1 MPINKFII
9 PYILPKLELQNRVL
23 LVGSS
28 ESLLNNFGELID
40 SYENIIRFNRAPVK
54 NYEKHVGTRRD
65 FRILNNHV
73 FDNVDPG
80 NEFTKQP
87 LKFVKKLSKTN
98 IIRIGPG
105 EAKNKS
111 VKNLERKEN
120 KVFIFEYQKSEEL
133 KNLIN
138 FQTNKNMSV
147 GAVMIGL
154 CLLSGLETSIIGF
167 DLKQIDVT
175 HYWEKR
181 PNKMSS
187 SHDFSFEKGWLNNLV
202 DNGLVSSLN

>member
-1 MPINKFII
+1 M
-9 PYILPKLELQNRVL
+9 
-23 LVGSS
+23 
-28 ESLLNNFGELID
+28 ID

-54 NYEKHVGTRRD
+54 NYENHVGTRTD

-80 NEFTKQP
+80 NEFTNQP

-111 VKNLERKEN
+111 IKNLERKEN
-120 KVFIFEYQKSEEL
+120 KVFIFEYQKSDEL

-138 FQTNKNMSV
+138 FKTNKNMSV

-181 PNKMSS
+181 PNKMGS
-187 SHDFSFEKGWLNNLV
+187 SHDFSFEKEWLNNLV
-202 DNGLVSSLN
+202 NNGLVSSLN

>member
-1 MPINKFII
+1 MSVNKFTI

-54 NYEKHVGTRRD
+54 NYENHVGARTD

-80 NEFTKQP
+80 NEFTNQP

-111 VKNLERKEN
+111 IKNLERKEN
-120 KVFIFEYQKSEEL
+120 KVFIFEYQKSDEL

-138 FQTNKNMSV
+138 FKTNKNMSV

-181 PNKMSS
+181 PNKMSI
-187 SHDFSFEKGWLNNLV
+187 SHDFSFEKEWLNNLV
-202 DNGLVSSLN
+202 NNGLVSSLN